1 MLVFVVFFFFSCRR
15 RHTRCALVTG
25 VQTCALPF
33 YSPATAHGDAAV
45 RAAQTWL
52 DAQYASVVSIA
63 QLAATAG
70 VGERTLLRRFKAAT
84 GETPTAYLQRLRV
97 GRTRELLEQT
107 GDAFEDVA
115 WAVGYADAGA
125 LRKIRSEEHTSE

>member
-1 MLVFVVFFFFSCRR
+1 MLEPARMFLSVPAGREQ
-15 RHTRCALVTG
+15 RHYA
-25 VQTCALPF
+25 P

-70 VGERTLLRRFKAAT
+70 VGERTLLRRFQAAT

-97 GRTRELLEQT
+97 GRTREIGRAAGRARGVRT
-107 GDAFEDVA
+107 GKFR
-115 WAVGYADAGA
+115 G
-125 LRKIRSEEHTSE
+125 S